1 MPNSTKYTNNYD
13 QCQLYPTAEMMFLH
27 HHSRS
32 SKTPVTQIRH
42 NQVNAINIETGCNVS
57 KTIITQIH
65 LHGAFVSLDNEHCA
79 CLEVLIVKRKNS
91 Y

>member
-1 MPNSTKYTNNYD
+1 MSAMS
-13 QCQLYPTAEMMFLH
+13 QCRNDVLT
-27 HHSRS
+27 S
-32 SKTPVTQIRH
+32 SQQVFKTSVTHIRH